1 MRLDLRDSVDAAVT
15 HDACAAAEAE
25 AALAL
30 GRLDGMLSQSLPATR
45 RIFAGMAVRAALVN
59 ALTQEGYAFTEQ
71 RFDAWFAGLVPL
83 VDASERR
90 PGRAPTMPARLLADA
105 ILAELGH
112 NSWRPLAAAAHAL
125 RPALLASRDFADGH
139 AQGDAHA
146 CISEARALV
155 DALGAETTPLPFAS
169 LRRLHAAIAES
180 TRFAP
185 AERAPETISMGTIA
199 MGTIQFAVERRP
211 PPSPRWAIELVY
223 GEHLHATGLLA
234 AALPCPGLVRLDAL
248 GDGDDPG
255 LARTIRARALTDIA
269 VDLVVR
275 LRRASESAA
284 RIAERLTGLRRS
296 SRAPALAELLTGFG
310 AMRSR
315 QIEAALGVTRLGVR
329 GMLTAL
335 HDAGLVT
342 RASVLGN
349 WLTSSAR
356 LDPVP
361 ALGVEPAESPALSPA
376 FSHEALADY
385 DAANANIDRLLARM
399 GVDPDGHED

>member
-1 MRLDLRDSVDAAVT
+1 MQLDLRDSVGATVT

-25 AALAL
+25 AAFAL

-45 RIFAGMAVRAALVN
+45 RIFAGMAVRAALVS
-59 ALTQEGYAFTEQ
+59 ALTQDGYAFTDQ

-90 PGRAPTMPARLLADA
+90 PGRAPTIPARLLAGA

-112 NSWRPLAAAAHAL
+112 SSWKPLADAARAL
-125 RPALLASRDFADGH
+125 RPALLASRDFADGE

-155 DALGAETTPLPFAS
+155 DALGTETTPLPFAS
-169 LRRLHAAIAES
+169 LRRLHAAVAES

-185 AERAPETISMGTIA
+185 TERAPETITMGI
-199 MGTIQFAVERRP
+199 IQFVVERRP
-211 PPSPRWAIELVY
+211 PPSPRWAIELVV

-234 AALPCPGLVRLDAL
+234 VALPLPGLVRLDAL
-248 GDGDDPG
+248 GDASGDRDEHG
-255 LARTIRARALTDIA
+255 TARIIRARTLTDVAVQLVIRLQHANESATRIA
-269 VDLVVR
+269 VR
-275 LRRASESAA
+275 LA
-284 RIAERLTGLRRS
+284 GLRRS

-315 QIEAALGVTRLGVR
+315 QIESALGVTRLGVR
-329 GMLTAL
+329 GMVATLEEA
-335 HDAGLVT
+335 DLVSRT
-342 RASVLGN
+342 SVSGV
-349 WLTSSAR
+349 WLTSSVR

-361 ALGVEPAESPALSPA
+361 PLRVDPVESSA
-376 FSHEALADY
+376 FSDEALADY
-385 DAANANIDRLLARM
+385 DAANADIDRLLARM
-399 GVDPDGHED
+399 SIDPDLGKD

>member
-1 MRLDLRDSVDAAVT
+1 MRLDLRDSVDATVT

-45 RIFAGMAVRAALVN
+45 RIFAGMAVRAALVS

-90 PGRAPTMPARLLADA
+90 AGGAPTMPGRLLADA
-105 ILAELGH
+105 ILTELGH
-112 NSWRPLAAAAHAL
+112 SSWKPLADAAHAL
-125 RPALLASRDFADGH
+125 QPALLASRDFADGYPH
-139 AQGDAHA
+139 GEALV

-155 DALGAETTPLPFAS
+155 DALGTETTPLPFKS

-185 AERAPETISMGTIA
+185 AERAPGTITMGTIA
-199 MGTIQFAVERRP
+199 MGTIQFAVERPP

-234 AALPCPGLVRLDAL
+234 AALPWPGLVRLDAL
-248 GDGDDPG
+248 GDAFGDGDNPG
-255 LARTIRARALTDIA
+255 LARIIRARALTDIA
-269 VDLVVR
+269 VDLAVR
-275 LRRASESAA
+275 LRRASQSAK
-284 RIAERLTGLRRS
+284 RIAEHLAGLRRS

-335 HDAGLVT
+335 HDARLVT
-342 RASVLGN
+342 RTSVLGN

-356 LDPVP
+356 PDPEP
-361 ALGVEPAESPALSPA
+361 ALGVEPAESPA